1 VLQYI
6 ISMIYVTTIIVMI
19 GFENK
24 LQRTRQK
31 AEAVMSMQDANTI
44 TLRDGAILEFRH
56 STNDRMS
63 PELAFAEQLRQSIR
77 SSEVTQYGLSKV
89 SGVPQGAI
97 SVFLRGGDIQLKT
110 FTRLAHCMGFE
121 FGQNPEKK
129 PKVYRRNPKK
139 S

>member
-1 VLQYI
+1 
-6 ISMIYVTTIIVMI
+6 
-19 GFENK
+19 
-24 LQRTRQK
+24 
-31 AEAVMSMQDANTI
+31 MSMQDSNTI
-44 TLRDGAILEFRH
+44 TLRDGVILEFRH

-110 FTRLAHCMGFE
+110 FSRLAHCMGFE
-121 FGQNPEKK
+121 FGQNPRKK
-129 PKVYRRNPKK
+129 PVTRSRKK
-139 S
+139 TKSAE